1 MGVFMRRKLFAVC
14 ILLALGIAALAQNG
28 GDDWSKYSNEGGKF
42 SVLVPA
48 QPEEGSKTEKGVL
61 LHTFQIIQSPRM
73 YMVLYSDYPEADL
86 KVETSARLRAERDG
100 FLKGT
105 SDGKLISEREF
116 KFRKGSTELPA
127 LEFSSETPKAIYKIL
142 VILDGQRVYFVG
154 TGGLKGNDSTREF
167 ERFLGSFALN

>member
-1 MGVFMRRKLFAVC
+1 MRRKPFAVC
-14 ILLALGIAALAQNG
+14 VLLVLGIAAWAQNG
-28 GDDWSKYSNEGGKF
+28 GDGWSRYSNEGGKF

-48 QPEEGSKTEKGVL
+48 QLEEGSKTEKGVL
-61 LHTFQIIQSPRM
+61 LHTFQVVQAPRM

-86 KVETSARLRAERDG
+86 KVETPERLKAERDG

-116 KFRKGSTELPA
+116 KFKRGSTELPA
-127 LEFSSETPKAIYKIL
+127 LEFTSESPKAIYKVM

-167 ERFLGSFALN
+167 ERFLGSFSLN

>member
-1 MGVFMRRKLFAVC
+1 MRRKPFAVC
-14 ILLALGIAALAQNG
+14 VLLALGIAAWAQNG
-28 GDDWSKYSNEGGKF
+28 GDGWSKYSNEGGKF
-42 SVLVPA
+42 SVLVPG
-48 QPEEGSKTEKGVL
+48 QPEEGSRTEKGVL
-61 LHTFQIIQSPRM
+61 LHTFQVVQSPRM

-86 KVETSARLRAERDG
+86 RVETPERLRAERDG

-116 KFRKGSTELPA
+116 KFKRGSTELPA
-127 LEFSSETPKAIYKIL
+127 LEFTSESAKAIYKVM